1 MQLNL
6 GRYGSVEEID
16 EVIKEVNPP
25 INRGGFNL

>member
-6 GRYGSVEEID
+6 RRYGSVEEVD
-16 EVIKEVNPP
+16 EVIEEVNPP